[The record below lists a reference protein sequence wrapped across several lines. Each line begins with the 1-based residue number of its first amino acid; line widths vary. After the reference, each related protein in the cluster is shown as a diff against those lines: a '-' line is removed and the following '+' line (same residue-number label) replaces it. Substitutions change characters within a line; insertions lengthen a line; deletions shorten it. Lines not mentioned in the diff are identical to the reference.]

1 VEVQEARWR
10 LVRRREGRAS
20 PQPQAQGGGWRLTRC
35 TRSRLRLAKDF
46 LQKEGLLAE
55 GAVNSS
61 LLLLILENVYVVGNL
76 LVDVVLVAVQVTLYR
91 EHLGARVAVDQVE
104 LAAVLVAAVF
114 GVVVEESKA
123 TTTRLVAAV
132 QGRVRVTV

>member
-1 VEVQEARWR
+1 MAPGEEEGGEGLPAATGPGGRVEAHQMH
-10 LVRRREGRAS
+10 
-20 PQPQAQGGGWRLTRC
+20 PQQAQAG
-35 TRSRLRLAKDF
+35 K
-46 LQKEGLLAE
+46 GLLAE

-61 LLLLILENVYVVGNL
+61 LLIFILENVDVVGNL